1 MPKKDYDKIHRTN
14 MDVYARKIQAI
25 YNSAIKEAASIGVT
39 IHDFNPDKLFSFAD
53 YPITAARVEKLVK
66 SLQNNIE
73 TVILDGTKHEWTLS
87 NNKNNELA
95 RRVFGDSIS
104 KLSKVQEQR
113 YFSNNLD
120 ALAAFQKRKVAGL
133 GLSQRVWKYT
143 EQFKHEIELGIDVG
157 LRDRLPAAEM
167 GRNLREYLQNPD
179 KLFRRVRDEH
189 GVLKLSKAAKAYH
202 PGRGV
207 YRSSVRNT
215 ERLARTETNMSYR
228 TSDYERW
235 QQFDFVVGI
244 EIRRSNNRSCYCP
257 MCDSLA
263 VKYRKEFKFVGWH
276 PNCRCY
282 AVPILKTIK
291 ELQAETEQII
301 QGQQTTTKS
310 VNEVKGMPEEY
321 NDWIDKNKHRFN
333 DDNTPYFIRDNY
345 QNGKISDGLRA
356 NIDLANDVRVLM
368 SKASESGVAVQSM
381 AGMIATKHNA
391 QITPINYK
399 SEDSILRKI
408 NSDQCSVDEIKDAV
422 RTTIIAEKD
431 SIKNILTELQQH
443 ESFVRL
449 KQQTA
454 DRFMGYSGNIVNI
467 KTKSGII
474 AEIQVNTDK
483 MIYAKEKPS
492 IAKSIIGEKRWA
504 EIQKEVKVDGGLGHK
519 LYEQWRV
526 LDPESTKAKSI
537 AAKMRDYYSNFQ

>member
-1 MPKKDYDKIHRTN
+1 

-53 YPITAARVEKLVK
+53 YPITAARAEKLVK

-73 TVILDGTKHEWTLS
+73 TVILNGTEHEWTLS

-95 RRVFGDSIS
+95 RRVFGDSIG
-104 KLSKVQEQR
+104 KLSKIQEQR

-120 ALAAFQKRKVAGL
+120 ALATFQKRKVAGL

-143 EQFKHEIELGIDVG
+143 EQFKHEIELGIDIG
-157 LRDRLPAAEM
+157 LRDRLPATEM
-167 GRNLREYLQNPD
+167 GRSLRDYLQNPD

-189 GVLKLSKAAKAYH
+189 GVLRLSKAAKAYS

-207 YRSSVRNT
+207 YRSSVRNA

-257 MCDSLA
+257 MCDGL
-263 VKYRKEFKFVGWH
+263 VGKYPKEFKFVGWH

-301 QGQQTTTKS
+301 QGEQTTTKS
-310 VNEVKGMPEEY
+310 VNEVKKLPEGYSE
-321 NDWIDKNKHRFN
+321 WILDNKDRFN

-368 SKASESGVAVQSM
+368 GKASESGVAVQGM
-381 AGMIATKHNA
+381 AELIAAKHNA

-431 SIKNILTELQQH
+431 SIKSILTELQQH

-454 DRFMGYSGNIVNI
+454 DKFMGYSGNIVNV
-467 KTKSGII
+467 KTKSGIV

-483 MIYAKEKPS
+483 MIFAKEKPS
-492 IAKSIIGEKRWA
+492 IAKSIIGEKRWN

-526 LDPESTKAKSI
+526 LDPESAEAKSI
-537 AAKMRDYYSNFQ
+537 AVKMRDYYSNFQ